1 MRNFEDFLTYTVDML
16 LYMFE
21 DPNRRL
27 TAYEHET
34 LEALIAF
41 GSD

>member
-1 MRNFEDFLTYTVDML
+1 
-16 LYMFE
+16 MFE